1 MSRSDDARSQ
11 YDHDGAFAR
20 GEVHAQNRTAPEAG
34 GASDQPGHAAGEP
47 RPGREPEVR
56 QDSPA
61 RRTPDP
67 AAFEPVEDTRNPQ
80 MTARLIIGL
89 AVGGIILAALLAFVL
104 QNPDAQSFAFLSW
117 HFTLAS
123 GVAMLLAAVLGG
135 LIVAAIASI
144 LLAQQAWRLRKMR
157 KSNDRM
163 RSAMREAQR
172 L

>member
-1 MSRSDDARSQ
+1 MSRPDDARSQ
-11 YDHDGAFAR
+11 YDHDGAIAR
-20 GEVHAQNRTAPEAG
+20 GEVHAQNRTAPAVE
-34 GASDQPGHAAGEP
+34 SVSEHTGEP
-47 RPGREPEVR
+47 AGAARPARGAEVR
-56 QDSPA
+56 ENDSA
-61 RRTPDP
+61 RRAPDP

-89 AVGGIILAALLAFVL
+89 AVGGIILAALLVFVL

-135 LIVAAIASI
+135 LVVAAIASI

-157 KSNDRM
+157 KSNERM